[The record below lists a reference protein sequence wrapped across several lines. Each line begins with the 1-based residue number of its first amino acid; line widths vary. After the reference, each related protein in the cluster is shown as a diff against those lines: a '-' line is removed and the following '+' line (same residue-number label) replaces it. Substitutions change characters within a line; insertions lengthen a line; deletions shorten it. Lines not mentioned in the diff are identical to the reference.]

1 MIREDLLNK
10 IKEIYDIKEFS
21 YVGIERSY
29 YYSTDDPFLLF
40 TTDKNPMSIRKN
52 YIRKG
57 VYHLDIVKKNEKL
70 GFQYLCD
77 DKHCLLEIEGNETVL
92 TKISAGDTVEYRF
105 PGKAFNF
112 DPQFVTAA
120 LEKAQKRVHRNGCC

>member
-10 IKEIYDIKEFS
+10 IKEIYGIKEFA
-21 YVGIERSY
+21 YVGIERSR

-40 TTDKNPMSIRKN
+40 TTDKNPMAIRRN

-57 VYHLDIVKKNEKL
+57 VYHLDVAKKDEKL
-70 GFQYLCD
+70 GYQYLCN
-77 DKHCLLEIEGNETVL
+77 DKHCMVEIEGNETVL
-92 TKISAGDTVEYRF
+92 TKITSEGTVEYRF

>member
-10 IKEIYDIKEFS
+10 IKEIYGIKEFV

-29 YYSTDDPFLLF
+29 YYGTDDPFLLF

-57 VYHLDIVKKNEKL
+57 VYHLDIVENSEKF
-70 GFQYLCD
+70 GYRYLCD
-77 DKHCLLEIEGNETVL
+77 DKHCMLGIEGNETVL
-92 TKISAGDTVEYRF
+92 TKVSSASTVEYRF

-120 LEKAQKRVHRNGCC
+120 LENTRKRVHRNGCC

>member
-1 MIREDLLNK
+1 MIREDLLSK

-21 YVGIERSY
+21 YIGIERSY
-29 YYSTDDPFLLF
+29 YYSTDDSFLLF

-77 DKHCLLEIEGNETVL
+77 DKHCLLEIEGDETVL

-112 DPQFVTAA
+112 DPQFVTAT
-120 LEKAQKRVHRNGCC
+120 LEKAHKSVPRRGCC

>member
-10 IKEIYDIKEFS
+10 IKEIYGIKEFV
-21 YVGIERSY
+21 YVGIERSR

-40 TTDKNPMSIRKN
+40 TTDKNPMSIRQN

-112 DPQFVTAA
+112 DPQFVTAT
-120 LEKAQKRVHRNGCC
+120 LESARKRVPRRGSC

>member
-1 MIREDLLNK
+1 MIREDLLEK
-10 IKEIYDIKEFS
+10 IKEIYGIKEFVYKS
-21 YVGIERSY
+21 IKRSY
-29 YYSTDDPFLLF
+29 YYGTDDPFLLF
-40 TTDKNPMSIRKN
+40 TTDKNPMAVRKN

-57 VYHLDIVKKNEKL
+57 VYHLDIVENTEKF
-70 GFQYLCD
+70 GYRYVYD

-120 LEKAQKRVHRNGCC
+120 LEKAHKRVPRRGSC